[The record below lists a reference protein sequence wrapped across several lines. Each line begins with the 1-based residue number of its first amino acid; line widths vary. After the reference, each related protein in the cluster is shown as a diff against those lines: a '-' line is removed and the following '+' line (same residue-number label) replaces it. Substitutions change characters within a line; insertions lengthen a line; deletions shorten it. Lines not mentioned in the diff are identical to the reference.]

1 MKKRL
6 NILIA
11 LILLISLSLLPT
23 LKADPSDPSDLSN
36 VFGNNVSINPENL
49 PQDFEDIQRDYL
61 QKEWAKK
68 LSENKL
74 IGPVHDL
81 FNKISIVFK
90 ILIGYQY
97 EISATFLLTLLLW
110 IFTSYILYRIINSS
124 EILKSWKAFFAALAC
139 STILAQLKIQYYTAK
154 YSLDLVFKKQG
165 WVYSIVLTII
175 VLGFFAVIYITS
187 GMLARELKKKAEKK
201 KNKEKDIE
209 LKKVKEMTKEA
220 QDIYDK

>member
-6 NILIA
+6 NILI
-11 LILLISLSLLPT
+11 LTVLLISLSLLPT

-49 PQDFEDIQRDYL
+49 PQDFETIQRDYL
-61 QKEWAKK
+61 QKEWEKK
-68 LSENKL
+68 LAENKA
-74 IGPVHDL
+74 IGPIHD
-81 FNKISIVFK
+81 FFTKISIVFK